1 MGYAHRDVKP
11 HNVLVDPEGHLKVR
25 LKGGGGRGE
34 WDAGLR
40 TAVLNSLRTLGR
52 ASNWMKMAR

>member
-25 LKGGGGRGE
+25 LKGGGGRVVG
-34 WDAGLR
+34 DAGIR

>member
-25 LKGGGGRGE
+25 LKGGGGGE
-34 WDAGLR
+34 LSGMRANELLFTTACGLWDVRQTG
-40 TAVLNSLRTLGR
+40 
-52 ASNWMKMAR
+52 